1 MNMQPR
7 FWPARL
13 SSGCNM
19 TLRDQLHGL
28 GFALIAS
35 LTAPSLALAGSV
47 ASPNFMV
54 PNKDVALHC
63 APLHYEIHCS
73 ISRLATPEYSSFCFY
88 VDAQGYSYPMKRD
101 YRFGFYNEI
110 VSIKVHDGLKITGQ
124 LTEERSGKKAI
135 CSE

>member
-1 MNMQPR
+1 MIQTTIQSTKK
-7 FWPARL
+7 RL
-13 SSGCNM
+13 SHLVLM
-19 TLRDQLHGL
+19 LLPL
-28 GFALIAS
+28 
-35 LTAPSLALAGSV
+35 APLEAFAGSV

-88 VDAQGYSYPMKRD
+88 VDGEGYSYPMKRD
-101 YRFGFYNEI
+101 FRFGFFNDI
-110 VSIKVHDGLKITGQ
+110 VSIKVTDGMKITGV
-124 LTEERSGKKAI
+124 LTEARTGKRAT